1 MGGVNYYTDPATKL
15 FMQKTNFMGG
25 INQATH
31 DDLVPESCEKNLIN
45 FDLNYAGALTKR
57 EGFIRHTNLH
67 NIIKLNHEK
76 DFSNYPT
83 LLKDATSKKFK
94 ESDKVQGIFQWKD
107 IETRKE
113 YIVMLYCNQVYI
125 KLSGLSEVSGNL
137 EEYENWT
144 PIAMQKYD
152 EKNSTY
158 SPYLTGTLYEQIFF
172 KETEDQA
179 ESISVDVPI
188 FSDVYDE
195 DGNRKT
201 IIGEVAWNEF
211 LENDYAKTY
220 KIDGVA
226 HGGTFY
232 LATGYKLIIIK
243 NEEGTITAKQLAPAV
258 PTTPE
263 FNTIG
268 GNTLSDDPENAIKSS
283 EGVALQVRGLIIT
296 TELDGKKL
304 QNGLI
309 NNPINIR
316 GITIRTS
323 PSTAVYYRY
332 KYQRQ
337 DQADADNW
345 TNKYSEHNGWEA
357 LNLAEGTDPI
367 WNVNLNQSGMYNISL
382 EIIPQDNMDTEK
394 WEVKDVGMLENY
406 VHTGYQVTD
415 TPNFS
420 ADTRFSIHTCRR
432 LLVYYDQLLAYK
444 DTLDGDVLY
453 ISDYNRFDYFPSNYT
468 LIVDTPTKDEMTSI
482 NYFQNVLVIFTENN
496 IFMLKGKNPYD
507 FSLMNINRTIGCKY
521 GWTAKAVGNYLYF
534 MSLEGLFKLKS
545 IYNTEDRL
553 NVEQVDYMIN
563 PLFRKDVEDYI
574 AFTFKGNYYL
584 VEQAPLVFDN
594 TGNRGSDIGKIF
606 IYDTYLDAWTS
617 YAGEFLNFNNTL
629 VLGNNIYAI
638 DRNTNSFLV
647 YPNLKILNQDITRY
661 VDGETYYL
669 NEDKTAL
676 VKTDEGIKYSTK
688 VEEVYNS
695 FGKPYHT
702 KKFKEIMIKAL
713 DSRQGKTTIGVT
725 ALVDGATALEPTKYA
740 VKVQEITGTVY
751 VVSIEEGLLLPTVS
765 TLGESFRL
773 NESILGDYD
782 ISLHRIRFSGKGKT
796 IKYIIEQ
803 IDDKFF
809 GILGYSTVYKEKK
822 PSVK

>member
-31 DDLVPESCEKNLIN
+31 DDLVPESCEKNIIN

-57 EGFIRHTNLH
+57 AGFIRHTNLH
-67 NIIKLNHEK
+67 NIVKLNHEK
-76 DFSNYPT
+76 DFTNYPT
-83 LLKDATSKKFK
+83 LLKDASRKKFT
-94 ESDKVQGIFQWKD
+94 ESDMVQGIFQWKD
-107 IETRKE
+107 LETRKE
-113 YIVMLYCNQVYI
+113 YIIMLYCNQVYI
-125 KLSGLSEVSGNL
+125 KLSGLSEVAGAL

-158 SPYLTGTLYEQIFF
+158 SPYLTGTLYEQVFF
-172 KETEDQA
+172 KETEDQ
-179 ESISVDVPI
+179 EQSISVDVPI

-201 IIGEVAWNEF
+201 IVGEIAWNEF
-211 LENDYAKTY
+211 LENGYAKTY

-226 HGGTFY
+226 HGGNFY
-232 LATGYKLIIIK
+232 LATGYKIMLIRD
-243 NEEGTITAKQLAPAV
+243 EEGIITAKQLAPAV

-268 GNTLSDDPENAIKSS
+268 GNTLSEDPENAIKSS

-316 GITIRTS
+316 GITIRPN

-332 KYQRQ
+332 RYQRQ
-337 DQADADNW
+337 DQADADKW
-345 TNKYSEHNGWEA
+345 TNKASTNNGWEA
-357 LNLAEGTDPI
+357 LNLAAGTDPV
-367 WNVNLNQSGMYNISL
+367 WEVSLNQSGMYNISL
-382 EIIPQDNMDTEK
+382 EIIPQDNMDTEN
-394 WEVKDVGMLENY
+394 WEIKDIGMLENY

-432 LLVYYDQLLAYK
+432 LLTYYDQLLAYK
-444 DTLDGDVLY
+444 DTLDGDTLY

-482 NYFQNVLVIFTENN
+482 NYYQNVLVIFTENN

-507 FSLMNINRTIGCKY
+507 FSLANINRTIGCKY

-534 MSLEGLFKLKS
+534 MSIEGLFRLKS

-563 PLFRKDVEDYI
+563 PLFRPDAAGYM
-574 AFTFKGNYYL
+574 AYTFKGNYYL
-584 VEQAPLVFDN
+584 IEQAPLLFDN
-594 TGNRGSDIGKIF
+594 TGKQGSDIGKIF

-617 YAGEFLNFNNTL
+617 YAGEFLNFNNVL
-629 VLGNNIYAI
+629 ILGNNVYAT

-647 YPNLKILNQDITRY
+647 YPNLKILNHDITRY

-669 NEDKTAL
+669 NEEKTAL

-702 KKFKEIMIKAL
+702 KKFKEVMIKAL
-713 DSRQGKTTIGVT
+713 DSKQGKTTIGVT

>member
-15 FMQKTNFMGG
+15 FMQKSNFMGG

-31 DDLVPESCEKNLIN
+31 DDLVPENSEKNIIN

-76 DFSNYPT
+76 DFTNYPT
-83 LLKDATSKKFK
+83 LMKDATVKKFR
-94 ESDKVQGIFQWKD
+94 ESDVVQGEFQWKD
-107 IETRKE
+107 LETRKE
-113 YIVMLYCNQVYI
+113 YIVMLYCNQAYI
-125 KLSGLSEVSGNL
+125 KLSDLSEATGDL
-137 EEYENWT
+137 QEYENWT

-188 FSDVYDE
+188 FSDVYEE
-195 DGNRKT
+195 DGTRKT
-201 IIGEVAWNEF
+201 IVGEAAWNEF
-211 LENDYAKTY
+211 LEKGYAKTY
-220 KIDGVA
+220 KIDGVS

-232 LATGYKLIIIK
+232 LATGYKIIAIK
-243 NEEGTITAKQLAPAV
+243 NENGIITAKQLAPAV

-268 GNTLSDDPENAIKSS
+268 GNTLSEDPENAIKSS
-283 EGVALQVRGLIIT
+283 EGIALQVRGLIIT

-316 GITIRTS
+316 GITIRPN
-323 PSTAVYYRY
+323 PSTAIYYRY

-337 DQADADNW
+337 DQVEADKW
-345 TNKYSEHNGWEA
+345 TNKYSQNNGWEA
-357 LNLAEGTDPI
+357 LNLAAGVDPI
-367 WNVNLNQSGMYNISL
+367 WDVNINQSGLYNISL

-394 WEVKDVGMLENY
+394 WEVKDIGMLENY

-415 TPNFS
+415 TPNFK
-420 ADTRFSIHTCRR
+420 ADADFSIHTCRR
-432 LLVYYDQLLAYK
+432 LLVYYDQLLAYA

-507 FSLMNINRTIGCKY
+507 FSLMSINRTIGCKY

-534 MSLEGLFKLKS
+534 MSIEGLFRLKS

-553 NVEQVDYMIN
+553 NVEQIDYLIN
-563 PLFRKDVEDYI
+563 PLFRKNAVNYI

-584 VEQAPLVFDN
+584 VEQAPLLVDK
-594 TGNRGSDIGKIF
+594 TGKVGSDVGKIF
-606 IYDTYLDAWTS
+606 IYDTYLEAWTS
-617 YAGEFLNFNNTL
+617 YAGEFLNFNNVL
-629 VLGNNIYAI
+629 ILGNNIYAT

-647 YPNLKILNQDITRY
+647 YPNLKLLDYDITSY

-669 NEDKTAL
+669 DSENVAL
-676 VKTDEGIKYSTK
+676 VKVDEGIKYSTK

-695 FGKPYHT
+695 YGKPYHT
-702 KKFKEIMIKAL
+702 KKFKEVMIKAL

-725 ALVDGATALEPTKYA
+725 ALVDGATAIEPIKYA
-740 VKVQEITGTVY
+740 VKVEEITGTVY
-751 VVSIEEGLLLPTVS
+751 VVAVEEGLTLPTVS
-765 TLGESFRL
+765 VLGDSFRL
-773 NESILGDYD
+773 NESLLGDYD
-782 ISLHRIRFSGKGKT
+782 ISLHRIRFSGKGKA